1 MLISLLKQGNG
12 PFILDCKQNYLT
24 SKIKFKVLNLKQHF
38 PPQMFSMLTQKTWVP
53 LSLSPTSLSAF
64 YKHLNLLDACPSSVK
79 WKTKRSWSFLLA
91 ITFYDLT
98 STLSHFPQHLKD
110 VMLLFSNERC
120 LTNARLFGI
129 NEILP
134 VNQLPSVAFLAIFLE
149 LARLARICTG
159 LFSFWSH
166 AWFRRR
172 NVTLILFFL
181 S

>member
-1 MLISLLKQGNG
+1 MLLSLLKQGNG

-38 PPQMFSMLTQKTWVP
+38 LPKMFSMIT
-53 LSLSPTSLSAF
+53 SLSSTSLSAF
-64 YKHLNLLDACPSSVK
+64 YKPLNLLDACPSSVK

-134 VNQLPSVAFLAIFLE
+134 VNQLPSVAFSAIFLE
-149 LARLARICTG
+149 LTRLARICIG

-166 AWFRRR
+166 AWFRHR
-172 NVTLILFFL
+172 NITLILFFL